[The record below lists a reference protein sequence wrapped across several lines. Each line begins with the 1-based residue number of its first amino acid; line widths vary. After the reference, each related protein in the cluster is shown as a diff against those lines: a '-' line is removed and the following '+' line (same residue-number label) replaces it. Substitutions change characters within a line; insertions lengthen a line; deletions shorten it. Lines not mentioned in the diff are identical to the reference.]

1 QIPTEDVISLS
12 GSGSTVEDLSSGN
25 APALVDDADIR
36 LALNLNICPE
46 CHKDA
51 GRHLYDHLFTV
62 HGYSKYDVEKAK
74 QQKRRW
80 KLFSTASPSYICN
93 VCNLP
98 YKTRRALLQHRK
110 EKEHY
115 SEDGETLQLIL
126 CPLCDE
132 HVQDQEELMNHVS
145 HEHAAFL
152 KANFGFEKPKL
163 EHQQPGMN
171 FGHVLCPECGKSF
184 KKEHIGEHAI
194 FVHNYTNRERQVLLL
209 HLGVELTTPVPELSF
224 KCEHCSKGFGRK
236 HDLNIHLLN
245 QHSYNPSTSVGN
257 ACPCGFDGCRHSFS
271 SYEDLATHCARMHS
285 KESGQQFEI
294 INVSFNSKKD
304 FLNWK
309 HDVERKTGALFRFR
323 CTSKY
328 QTAVYVCATTF
339 TNLSNDE
346 QESSPKKAKVS
357 EQYCTAFIKCRPR
370 SDGTVEAIG
379 CLEHTGH
386 AENPCLDEE
395 QKDEACRLL

>member
-1 QIPTEDVISLS
+1 MPIPTERRDSLS

-46 CHKDA
+46 CHKDT

-145 HEHAAFL
+145 HE
-152 KANFGFEKPKL
+152 
-163 EHQQPGMN
+163 
-171 FGHVLCPECGKSF
+171 
-184 KKEHIGEHAI
+184 
-194 FVHNYTNRERQVLLL
+194 
-209 HLGVELTTPVPELSF
+209 
-224 KCEHCSKGFGRK
+224 
-236 HDLNIHLLN
+236 
-245 QHSYNPSTSVGN
+245 
-257 ACPCGFDGCRHSFS
+257 
-271 SYEDLATHCARMHS
+271 
-285 KESGQQFEI
+285 
-294 INVSFNSKKD
+294 
-304 FLNWK
+304 
-309 HDVERKTGALFRFR
+309 
-323 CTSKY
+323 
-328 QTAVYVCATTF
+328 
-339 TNLSNDE
+339 
-346 QESSPKKAKVS
+346 
-357 EQYCTAFIKCRPR
+357 
-370 SDGTVEAIG
+370 
-379 CLEHTGH
+379 
-386 AENPCLDEE
+386 
-395 QKDEACRLL
+395 